1 MVQWSRA
8 QGLTDLGQTSRGAE
22 RVRPGRGVRPRNTC
36 WLSGRPVPPAPA
48 PCRSPTGLPLL
59 WPLRRP
65 GNMGAG
71 VPGRPVQSRRVE
83 GEWDQ
88 DDPPSTPPRFPYTP
102 QATSR
107 SAFTSPIEPAK
118 KRRPLQLTPNRR
130 ILETGGEAA
139 GSRSVVHGCRRV
151 FPAGDLRGRV
161 RVHVLAVDGARRAR
175 IRAPS
180 PTPGG
185 EGARTPGPPPV
196 RPAGR
201 RNLRNIGSD
210 T

>member
-1 MVQWSRA
+1 MVQWSGT

-22 RVRPGRGVRPRNTC
+22 RVGPGRGVRSRNTC
-36 WLSGRPVPPAPA
+36 WLSGRPVPQFQPLVAPR
-48 PCRSPTGLPLL
+48 PDSRSC
-59 WPLRRP
+59 
-65 GNMGAG
+65 
-71 VPGRPVQSRRVE
+71 GRSGDPETWALGFLAVRSSQRRVE

-130 ILETGGEAA
+130 ILDTGGEAA
-139 GSRSVVHGCRRV
+139 GSRSVVHGCCRV

-161 RVHVLAVDGARRAR
+161 RVHVLAVDRARLAR

-185 EGARTPGPPPV
+185 EGARTPDPRLFGP
-196 RPAGR
+196 RAEGTS
-201 RNLRNIGSD
+201 G